1 MRSYTPF
8 LALVTDLVCVL
19 VFVVVGKADHATGL
33 APAAVAGTAWPFVVA
48 LLAGWLATLA
58 WRSPSRIWP
67 TGVFVW
73 AVTVIGA
80 MPLRL
85 LTGEGAP
92 LSFVVVTS
100 LFLVVT
106 MLGWR
111 TVALLVSRKGRAS
124 ARTVGPEA

>member
-1 MRSYTPF
+1 M
-8 LALVTDLVCVL
+8 
-19 VFVVVGKADHATGL
+19 
-33 APAAVAGTAWPFVVA
+33 
-48 LLAGWLATLA
+48 
-58 WRSPSRIWP
+58 
-67 TGVFVW
+67 W